1 MFLHHHRDRE
11 PSRVTSQIL
20 NYYKRKLSDKKL
32 NVLLRNQFLHHL
44 STLFMIAVNYK
55 QRSLRHITRQ
65 DSFFRNFVLF
75 VVLFLRKK
83 RMISKCK
90 LAIIKDFLSSHLKNN
105 LFIIWRHGDRR
116 FHARPSI
123 TFVSLLNSR
132 LLCYVLIPVDVG
144 GGDD

>member
-1 MFLHHHRDRE
+1 
-11 PSRVTSQIL
+11 
-20 NYYKRKLSDKKL
+20 
-32 NVLLRNQFLHHL
+32 
-44 STLFMIAVNYK
+44 
-55 QRSLRHITRQ
+55 
-65 DSFFRNFVLF
+65 
-75 VVLFLRKK
+75 
-83 RMISKCK
+83 MISKCK
-90 LAIIKDFLSSHLKNN
+90 LAIIKDFSSSHLKNN